1 MVLLLSAYSVVLK
14 LNTRIS
20 DKTES
25 PGHETVPVGLCDSE
39 VDDNDKELVG
49 D

>member
-1 MVLLLSAYSVVLK
+1 MVLLLSTHSVVLK

-25 PGHETVPVGLCDSE
+25 PGRGTVPVGLCDSE
-39 VDDNDKELVG
+39 VDDYDKELVG